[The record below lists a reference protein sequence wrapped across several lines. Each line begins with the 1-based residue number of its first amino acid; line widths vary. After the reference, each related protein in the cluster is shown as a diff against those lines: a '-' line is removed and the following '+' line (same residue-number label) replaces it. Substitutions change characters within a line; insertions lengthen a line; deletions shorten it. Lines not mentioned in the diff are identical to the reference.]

1 MSFLYTIKTRGVKN
15 FFAIFYLV
23 TIIFLVQPQTVDA
36 SGIVWDP
43 GNYVP
48 NYTSSFLEGGMIAK
62 EYGLDA
68 AAWFAANLVIK
79 KMAAQTVNW
88 INSGFKGN
96 PAYVTDPN
104 QFFLDIGDDAVS
116 NFISRNPA
124 LNNLCSPFKAEV
136 RLALVKNY
144 LSDEGGNYSC
154 TLSKIKD
161 NYDQFMGD
169 FTQGG
174 WDGWFEITQNDQNNP
189 QGAYLNARDQMYI
202 QIGNQQN
209 KYQKQIDLGNGFLSY
224 EKCNDRSLVTE
235 KMLSDA
241 EPIDDGSP
249 LAGYKVGDCMNN
261 DYITV
266 TPGSVIEKQLNE
278 VLSSGQKRLEASDE
292 IDEVLSALMKQL
304 VSQVMGKAEG
314 LLGASK
320 KSTTG
325 GLSYSDQLNS
335 EPEQGPSNKG
345 GYLDCTTGPSTTDA
359 DGNVI
364 PGEYSCTTRPPEIP
378 TPEDPTTDQQVY
390 CTTDSSGVMTCSTTP
405 PNTGG
410 GGGGGS
416 GTPSWEPASLLNDV
430 IAARARYG
438 ATLSESELSE
448 LLASVASQHSGWGLL
463 RKVPGSSGCNGS
475 DGFVAC
481 DVLFHSPSCDIYD
494 VLIAADPNIGP
505 ATPAWQFA
513 GIGNRNDWVDVG
525 AGGAGTGPCATLV
538 GGGGTGTGGGTA
550 PASLLGDMTTERNN
564 YPSSFSSLCTNPSGL
579 EPTSCPL
586 GYILNTVAWNNRAS
600 GWGLSQKTS
609 GHRCPSP
616 AGEIACDILGY
627 QPNNSIY
634 DVFIDSENS
643 ATPTWGSGGSAP
655 RPWVAPVQ
663 P

>member
-292 IDEVLSALMKQL
+292 IDEILSALMKQL

-325 GLSYSDQLNS
+325 GLSYTDQLNS

-345 GYLDCTTGPSTTDA
+345 GYVDCTTGPSTTDA

-410 GGGGGS
+410 GGGGQCIPPSDPEKHGDHTAEVATAKQQLVDQGMIFDPNASNFECNRYEVVKLAVQLIGGDAMLLSKS
-416 GTPSWEPASLLNDV
+416 GGTSCQGYSTDTITFP
-430 IAARARYG
+430 
-438 ATLSESELSE
+438 
-448 LLASVASQHSGWGLL
+448 
-463 RKVPGSSGCNGS
+463 
-475 DGFVAC
+475 DGYT
-481 DVLFHSPSCDIYD
+481 YD
-494 VLIAADPNIGP
+494 VLNGSAPD
-505 ATPAWQFA
+505 
-513 GIGNRNDWVDVG
+513 G
-525 AGGAGTGPCATLV
+525 AGPMWSSSTCLSSSGGT
-538 GGGGTGTGGGTA
+538 TGTGGGTA